1 MQPSKLGKK
10 LPSVV
15 FLGGKGGVGKTT
27 LAAALALGFAD
38 RGERTLLVSTDPAHS
53 LSDLLDVSLDDRAR
67 PVTDR
72 LCARELDP
80 DRARETYLA
89 TVLDNIR
96 QFAAPEF
103 LGEAERQV
111 RLAGHHPGVA
121 ESALFEALC
130 RVLDSAGDWDRVVID
145 TAPTGHTLHLL
156 TLPESMQAWSEALL
170 AEQAGSEVGQGP
182 RERARWEQA
191 AAVLAE
197 RRGLFERTRARLAD
211 RSRSGFLLTVN
222 DDRLSVLE
230 AGRARETLE
239 KAGVAIPAVLV
250 NRLDEATEEAIA
262 RLADRF
268 PGLELVS
275 VPARRPAPQ
284 GLEGLRELATAFQ
297 EFGLSQ

>member
-1 MQPSKLGKK
+1 MPPR
-10 LPSVV
+10 LPPVA

-53 LSDLLDVSLDDRAR
+53 LSDLLDLSLDDRAR

-72 LCARELDP
+72 LHARELDP
-80 DRARETYLA
+80 DRAREAYLA

-111 RLAGHHPGVA
+111 RLAGQHPGVA

-130 RVLDSAGDWDRVVID
+130 RVLDSADDWDRVVID

-156 TLPESMQAWSEALL
+156 TLPESMQAWSKALL
-170 AEQAGSEVGQGP
+170 AEQAGSEAGQGP

-191 AAVLAE
+191 ATVLAD

-211 RSRSGFLLTVN
+211 RRRSGFLLAVN

-230 AGRARETLE
+230 AGRAREILE

-250 NRLDEATEEAIA
+250 NRLENAPEEAVA
-262 RLADRF
+262 RLAGHF
-268 PGLELVS
+268 PGLELLP
-275 VPARRPAPQ
+275 VPSRRPVPQ
-284 GLEGLRELATAFQ
+284 GVDGLREFAATLWDIGQ
-297 EFGLSQ
+297 SR